1 MGRDRL
7 ARVDPFERQF
17 GFRRRI
23 NFEAIIAFV
32 VAVVAAYLL
41 QQSLGFGG
49 GNLLTV
55 LIVIAVGGLWYHI
68 RRVL

>member
-1 MGRDRL
+1 M
-7 ARVDPFERQF
+7 DPFEREF
-17 GFRRRI
+17 SFRRRI

-32 VAVVAAYLL
+32 VGVLAAYLL
-41 QQSLGFGG
+41 QVSLGFGG

-55 LIVIAVGGLWYHI
+55 LVVIAVGGLWYHI

>member
-1 MGRDRL
+1 M
-7 ARVDPFERQF
+7 DPFEREF

-23 NFEAIIAFV
+23 NYEAIAAFV
-32 VAVVAAYLL
+32 VAVVVAYVI
-41 QQSLGFGG
+41 QRALGFGG
-49 GNLLTV
+49 GNLFAV